1 MQRNKYYYHV
11 TTQDR
16 LPAILEKGLQPMIGE
31 NSVNAGENVPAI
43 YLSPP
48 KSVPHWFILTHA
60 DTVLRIDPKG
70 LDLPLKAWQYGDE
83 PNYYHELRTSRPIA
97 PEWISVYRKPDARH
111 LANAMKSLA
120 DGYVYAL
127 SHLCYS
133 ALRLERMLMDD
144 RLSGMDAD
152 VILDDAACIAG
163 AITSNLKIM
172 SGIDFSTLSQK
183 EIAKSVRDYS
193 NEACYVTFADSY
205 YNKNINPD
213 IPDAGKRC
221 WQHLA
226 NVQVE
231 VLKGPCRELNRFIRK
246 TIPPYVRW
254 LPGIGGF
261 AM

>member
-1 MQRNKYYYHV
+1 MPRNKYYYHV
-11 TTQDR
+11 TTRDR
-16 LPAILEKGLQPMIGE
+16 LPAILERGLVPMIGE
-31 NSVNAGENVPAI
+31 NSTNAGEGLPAI

-48 KSVPHWFILTHA
+48 KSVPHWFILTRA
-60 DTVLRIDPKG
+60 DVVLRIDPRG
-70 LDLPLKAWQYGDE
+70 LDLPLKTWQYGDE
-83 PNYYHELRTSRPIA
+83 PDFYHELRTSKPVA
-97 PEWISVYRKPDARH
+97 PEWISVYKKPDAKH
-111 LANAMKSLA
+111 LAGAMRTLA

-133 ALRLERMLMDD
+133 ALRLERTLMNAC
-144 RLSGMDAD
+144 LSDTDINM
-152 VILDDAACIAG
+152 VLEDAAGVADT
-163 AITSNLKIM
+163 ITSNLRIM
-172 SGIDFSTLSQK
+172 SCIDFSTLSQK
-183 EIAKSVRDYS
+183 EIAKNVRDYS

-205 YNKNINPD
+205 YDKRLNPD

-226 NVQVE
+226 NVQVD
-231 VLKGPCRELNRFIRK
+231 VLREPCRELNRFIKK